1 MPSRR
6 IIGTATATAVGL
18 AVLGLSPVTA
28 SAATT
33 SAAKTHA
40 LSVHTAASAS
50 KVNKLTTGTTTD
62 GITPSLT
69 ATSAGALTFNYD
81 ATASTD
87 TESTIDSYTFAYG
100 DGQTATN
107 TTGTASHTYTTAGT
121 YTVTV
126 TVTDEADNSATV
138 TDTVTTTGSDYTPY
152 GPVRILDTRSG
163 LGATEA
169 PIAAGGTLVLTI
181 AGAGT
186 SGNTIPADVT
196 AVTLNVTVTESTA
209 DGNIDAYPDGE
220 SAPNTSNIHYYTDED
235 IANLVTVPVTDGKVD
250 FLNSSSGTTDLVADV
265 EGYYTPAD
273 TDGYNA
279 INPGRI
285 LDTRAGTGAPEAA
298 VAADGTLA
306 VTVAGATI
314 TENTSSTGNT
324 TETLPDTGITAVALN
339 IIATEGTKSGNVT
352 VYADGS
358 TRPATSTL
366 NYVTNTNIANAVIV
380 PVTDGK
386 FDLYNSSDGTVE
398 LVGDVQG
405 YYTAGSGAAFVPVV
419 PTRLLDTRTITD
431 GALAS
436 GYAYQLTDLETTG
449 GITAY
454 ELNTTITAATVG
466 GNLIIHPTDESD
478 NRTSNLNWNAGVT
491 VASLDQATASSTGI
505 AFYNASAGTL
515 QLIVDEFGYFAT
527 V

>member
-6 IIGTATATAVGL
+6 IIGTATAAAVGL
-18 AVLGLSPVTA
+18 AVLGLTPVTA
-28 SAATT
+28 NAATT
-33 SAAKTHA
+33 AANTHVLSA
-40 LSVHTAASAS
+40 HTASAG
-50 KVNKLTTGTTTD
+50 KVNKLATGTTTD

-69 ATSAGALTFNYD
+69 ATSAGALTFSFD

-121 YTVTV
+121 YTITV
-126 TVTDEADNSATV
+126 TVTDEAGNSASV
-138 TDTVTTTGSDYTPY
+138 TGTVTTTGSDYTPY

-186 SGNTIPADVT
+186 TGDTIPDDVT
-196 AVTLNVTVTESTA
+196 AVTLNVTVTESTE
-209 DGNIDAYPDGE
+209 DGNINAYPDGE
-220 SAPNTSNIHYYTDED
+220 SAPSTSNIHYYTDED

-250 FLNSSSGTTDLVADV
+250 FLNSSTGTTDLVADV
-265 EGYYTPAD
+265 EGYYTPTDA
-273 TDGYNA
+273 DGYNA
-279 INPGRI
+279 IDPGRI
-285 LDTRAGTGAPEAA
+285 LDTRAGTGATEAP
-298 VAADGTLA
+298 VAADGTLPL
-306 VTVAGATI
+306 TIEGATI

-324 TETLPDTGITAVALN
+324 TETLPATGITAVVLN
-339 IIATEGTKSGNVT
+339 IIATSGTKSGTVT
-352 VYADGS
+352 AYADGA
-358 TRPATSTL
+358 TRPATSTI
-366 NYVTNTNIANAVIV
+366 NYVTNTNIANAVVV

-386 FDLYNSSDGTVE
+386 IDFYNGSSGTVN
-398 LVGDVQG
+398 LVADVQG
-405 YYTAGSGAAFVPVV
+405 YYTAGSGAAYVPVV

-436 GYAYQLTDLETTG
+436 GYAYQLTELESTG
-449 GITAY
+449 GITSY
-454 ELNTTITAATVG
+454 VLNVTITAATVG
-466 GNLIIHPTDESD
+466 GDMIIHPTNESD
-478 NRTSNLNWNAGVT
+478 NRTSNINWNAGVT
-491 VASLDQATASSTGI
+491 VASLEQPAASSTGVD
-505 AFYNASAGTL
+505 FYNGSAGTL